1 MYKIRKDSDPANSS
15 SGSNERQAEKTP
27 SQSFFPSPSSSSKH
41 ETLIKYTLLPSIPL
55 CIITILSANPH
66 TWVTSGIHH
75 FYIELLGVI
84 FAIVLAFYYITRAYT
99 LDDKFSLF
107 IGVGFLANALID
119 LLHVVVSL
127 SLMNEPLF
135 LKYFIPQTWFAGR
148 IFLSAMLA
156 IAIAGYP
163 IFSNGTTTT
172 SSISRQHQQKLR
184 ETLLRSNLSTSPPSS
199 KTEETGG
206 AEKELGHLQLN
217 RLPKLHVT
225 SLVILAV
232 VSAGVSIS
240 SFFTDFPGAVI
251 DNFALHRPYEI
262 MPLVFFL
269 VALFYFYK
277 NQLYK
282 LDDVLFKAIL
292 VSLVIDSFGQIIMSY
307 SATSFDTAH
316 NVAHV
321 LKDAGYFV
329 NIIGLVLSSINY
341 NSRLSESNS
350 RLKEREELIRAQ
362 YLRLKESE
370 KMKSEFINVASHEL
384 RTPIQPILGL
394 SVILRPKIQDKQQRE
409 YLDIVIR
416 NAKRLLRLTEA
427 ILDVTKIESKS
438 LMIKKERFDLKE
450 KIQNVINDIASQA
463 RDNNPN
469 VKISFIEPKDPIY
482 VEADKSRIYQ
492 VISNILTNAIKFTKE
507 GTISVTAE
515 KKDHNSVVVGIKDN
529 GPGIDPIVMQQLF
542 TKFTTKSP
550 SNDTQTGTGLGLY
563 ICKSI
568 VEAHGGM
575 IWAENKESSR
585 SGDNSDAERR
595 GGATFYFSIP
605 TIVN

>member
-1 MYKIRKDSDPANSS
+1 
-15 SGSNERQAEKTP
+15 
-27 SQSFFPSPSSSSKH
+27 
-41 ETLIKYTLLPSIPL
+41 LPSIPL
-55 CIITILSANPH
+55 CIIAILSANPH

-84 FAIVLAFYYITRAYT
+84 LAIVLAFYYITRAYT
-99 LDDKFSLF
+99 LDDKFSFF

-127 SLMNEPLF
+127 YLMNELLF

-148 IFLSAMLA
+148 VFLSAMLA

-172 SSISRQHQQKLR
+172 SSISRQHQQKLQR
-184 ETLLRSNLSTSPPSS
+184 EALLRSNLSTPSPSPT
-199 KTEETGG
+199 TEETGG
-206 AEKELGHLQLN
+206 AEQKLGHPQLN
-217 RLPKLHVT
+217 RLPKLYVT
-225 SLVILAV
+225 SLVILAII
-232 VSAGVSIS
+232 SAGVSIS
-240 SFFTDFPGAVI
+240 SFFTVFPGAVI

-262 MPLVFFL
+262 IPLVFFL

-307 SATSFDTAH
+307 SAISFDTAH

-341 NSRLSESNS
+341 NSRLTESNS
-350 RLKEREELIRAQ
+350 RLKEREELIRTQ

-394 SVILRPKIQDKQQRE
+394 TEILRPNIQDKQQRE

-427 ILDVTKIESKS
+427 ILDVTKIETKS

-450 KIQNVINDIASQA
+450 NIQTVVNDFASQTG
-463 RDNNPN
+463 DNPN
-469 VKISFIEPKDPIY
+469 VKILFTEPKDPIY

-492 VISNILTNAIKFTKE
+492 VISNLLTNAIKFTEK
-507 GTISVTAE
+507 GTVSVTAE
-515 KKDHNSVVVGIKDN
+515 KKDNNSVVISIKDD
-529 GPGIDPIVMQQLF
+529 GPGIDPKVMQQLF

-550 SNDTQTGTGLGLY
+550 SQGTQTGTGLGLF

-568 VEAHGGM
+568 VEAHGGK
-575 IWAENKESSR
+575 IWAENNKSSG
-585 SGDNSDAERR
+585 SGDNSGVETRS
-595 GGATFYFSIP
+595 GATFYFSIP
-605 TIVN
+605 IIVNHY

>member
-1 MYKIRKDSDPANSS
+1 
-15 SGSNERQAEKTP
+15 
-27 SQSFFPSPSSSSKH
+27 
-41 ETLIKYTLLPSIPL
+41 LPSIPL
-55 CIITILSANPH
+55 CIIAILSANPH

-84 FAIVLAFYYITRAYT
+84 LAIVLAFYYITRAYT
-99 LDDKFSLF
+99 LNDKFSLF

-119 LLHVVVSL
+119 LLHVAVSL
-127 SLMNEPLF
+127 YLMNEPLF

-172 SSISRQHQQKLR
+172 SSISRQHQQKLQR
-184 ETLLRSNLSTSPPSS
+184 EALLRSNLSTPSPSAT
-199 KTEETGG
+199 TEETGG
-206 AEKELGHLQLN
+206 VEEELGHLQLN

-232 VSAGVSIS
+232 ISAGVSIS

-262 MPLVFFL
+262 IPLVFFL

-307 SATSFDTAH
+307 SAVSFDTPH

-341 NSRLSESNS
+341 NSRLTESNS
-350 RLKEREELIRAQ
+350 RLKEREELIRTQ

-416 NAKRLLRLTEA
+416 NARRLLRLTEA

-438 LMIKKERFDLKE
+438 LMIKKEGFDLKE
-450 KIQNVINDIASQA
+450 KIQTVVNDFASQTG
-463 RDNNPN
+463 NNPN
-469 VKISFIEPKDPIY
+469 VKILFTEPKDPIY

-492 VISNILTNAIKFTKE
+492 VISNLLTNAIKFAGE
-507 GTISVTAE
+507 GTIIVTAE
-515 KKDHNSVVVGIKDN
+515 KKDNNSVVIGIKDD
-529 GPGIDPIVMQQLF
+529 GPGIDPKVMQQLF

-550 SNDTQTGTGLGLY
+550 SQGTQTGTGLGLF

-568 VEAHGGM
+568 VEAHGGK
-575 IWAENKESSR
+575 IWAENNKSSG
-585 SGDNSDAERR
+585 SGDNSGVERG

-605 TIVN
+605 IIVNNS

>member
-1 MYKIRKDSDPANSS
+1 V
-15 SGSNERQAEKTP
+15 
-27 SQSFFPSPSSSSKH
+27 
-41 ETLIKYTLLPSIPL
+41 
-55 CIITILSANPH
+55 ILSAYPH

-84 FAIVLAFYYITRAYT
+84 LAIVLAFYYITRAYT

-127 SLMNEPLF
+127 SLMNESLF

-156 IAIAGYP
+156 IAIACYP
-163 IFSNGTTTT
+163 IFSNATTTT
-172 SSISRQHQQKLR
+172 SSISRQHKQLQR
-184 ETLLRSNLSTSPPSS
+184 EALLRSNLTYSPSA
-199 KTEETGG
+199 TREETGG
-206 AEKELGHLQLN
+206 AEEELGHLQLD

-240 SFFTDFPGAVI
+240 SFFTVFPGAVL

-262 MPLVFFL
+262 LPLVFFL
-269 VALFYFYK
+269 IALFYFYK

-282 LDDVLFKAIL
+282 SNDVLFKAIL
-292 VSLVIDSFGQIIMSY
+292 VSLVIDSFAQIIMSY
-307 SATSFDTAH
+307 SAASFDTAH

-341 NSRLSESNS
+341 NSRLTESNS
-350 RLKEREELIRAQ
+350 RLKEREELIRTH

-394 SVILRPKIQDKQQRE
+394 SEILRPKIQDKQLGE
-409 YLDIVIR
+409 YLDVVIR

-427 ILDVTKIESKS
+427 ILDVTKIESK
-438 LMIKKERFDLKE
+438 LLIINKERFDLKE
-450 KIQNVINDIASQA
+450 KIQNVIKDFTSQTG
-463 RDNNPN
+463 DNPN
-469 VKISFIEPKDPIY
+469 VKISVIQPKDPIY

-492 VISNILTNAIKFTKE
+492 VISNLLTNAIKFTEK
-507 GTISVTAE
+507 GTISLTAE
-515 KKDHNSVVVGIKDN
+515 KKDNNSVVVGIKDD
-529 GPGIDPIVMQQLF
+529 GPGIDPQVMQQLF

-550 SNDTQTGTGLGLY
+550 SQDTQTGTGLGLF

-568 VEAHGGM
+568 VEAHGGK
-575 IWAENKESSR
+575 IWAGNNKSS
-585 SGDNSDAERR
+585 STIDNSGVERKC
-595 GGATFYFSIP
+595 GATFYFSLPI
-605 TIVN
+605 IVNHS

>member
-1 MYKIRKDSDPANSS
+1 M
-15 SGSNERQAEKTP
+15 
-27 SQSFFPSPSSSSKH
+27 
-41 ETLIKYTLLPSIPL
+41 PSIPL
-55 CIITILSANPH
+55 CIIAILSANPH
-66 TWVTSGIHH
+66 TWVTSGFHH

-84 FAIVLAFYYITRAYT
+84 LAIVLAFYYITRAYT

-119 LLHVVVSL
+119 LLHVAVSL

-148 IFLSAMLA
+148 IFLSVMLA

-184 ETLLRSNLSTSPPSS
+184 EALLQSNLSTSSPSS
-199 KTEETGG
+199 TTEETGG

-240 SFFTDFPGAVI
+240 SFFTDFPGVVI

-350 RLKEREELIRAQ
+350 RLKKQEELIRTQ

-394 SVILRPKIQDKQQRE
+394 SEILRPNIQDKQQRE
-409 YLDIVIR
+409 YLDVVIR

-427 ILDVTKIESKS
+427 ILDVTKIESQS
-438 LMIKKERFDLKE
+438 LGIKKERFDLKE
-450 KIQNVINDIASQA
+450 NIQTVVNDFASQTGE
-463 RDNNPN
+463 NPN
-469 VKISFIEPKDPIY
+469 VKILFTEPKDPIY

-492 VISNILTNAIKFTKE
+492 VISNILTNAIKFTKK

-515 KKDHNSVVVGIKDN
+515 KKDHNSVIVGIKDD
-529 GPGIDPIVMQQLF
+529 GPGIDTQVLQQLF

>member
-1 MYKIRKDSDPANSS
+1 M
-15 SGSNERQAEKTP
+15 
-27 SQSFFPSPSSSSKH
+27 
-41 ETLIKYTLLPSIPL
+41 PSIPL
-55 CIITILSANPH
+55 CIIAILSANPH

-127 SLMNEPLF
+127 YLMNEPLF

-163 IFSNGTTTT
+163 IFTNRTTTI
-172 SSISRQHQQKLR
+172 SSISRQHQQLQR
-184 ETLLRSNLSTSPPSS
+184 EALLRSNLTTSSPSS
-199 KTEETGG
+199 TTEETGG

-307 SATSFDTAH
+307 SATSFDTPH

-329 NIIGLVLSSINY
+329 NIIGLALSSINY
-341 NSRLSESNS
+341 NSRLTESNS
-350 RLKEREELIRAQ
+350 RLKEREELIRTQ

-394 SVILRPKIQDKQQRE
+394 SAVLRPKIQDKQLQG
-409 YLDIVIR
+409 YLDIIIR
-416 NAKRLLRLTEA
+416 NAKRLFRLTEA
-427 ILDVTKIESKS
+427 ILDVTKIESQS
-438 LMIKKERFDLKE
+438 LGIKKERFDLKE
-450 KIQNVINDIASQA
+450 NIQTVVNDFASQTG
-463 RDNNPN
+463 DSPN

-482 VEADKSRIYQ
+482 VEADRSRMYQ
-492 VISNILTNAIKFTKE
+492 VISNLLTNAIKFNKE

-515 KKDHNSVVVGIKDN
+515 KKENNSVVVVGIKDN

-542 TKFTTKSP
+542 TKFTTKPP
-550 SNDTQTGTGLGLY
+550 SQDTQTGTGLGLF

-568 VEAHGGM
+568 VEAHGGK
-575 IWAENKESSR
+575 IWAENNKSSGAR
-585 SGDNSDAERR
+585 DNSGVEMR
-595 GGATFYFSIP
+595 GGATFYFSLPI
-605 TIVN
+605 IVNQAFFR

>member
-1 MYKIRKDSDPANSS
+1 M
-15 SGSNERQAEKTP
+15 
-27 SQSFFPSPSSSSKH
+27 
-41 ETLIKYTLLPSIPL
+41 
-55 CIITILSANPH
+55 ILSANPH

-84 FAIVLAFYYITRAYT
+84 LAIVLAFYYITRAYT
-99 LDDKFSLF
+99 LGDKFSLF

-119 LLHVVVSL
+119 LLHVVVSI

-148 IFLSAMLA
+148 TFLSAMLA

-163 IFSNGTTTT
+163 IFSNGTSTT
-172 SSISRQHQQKLR
+172 SSISRQHQQLQR
-184 ETLLRSNLSTSPPSS
+184 EALLRSNLSTSSPSS
-199 KTEETGG
+199 TTEETGG
-206 AEKELGHLQLN
+206 AEEELGDLQLN
-217 RLPKLHVT
+217 RLPKLHVI
-225 SLVILAV
+225 SLVILTV
-232 VSAGVSIS
+232 VSAGVSLS
-240 SFFTDFPGAVI
+240 SFFTVFPGAVI

-262 MPLVFFL
+262 LPLVFFL

-277 NQLYK
+277 NQVYK
-282 LDDVLFKAIL
+282 SNDVLFKAIL

-329 NIIGLVLSSINY
+329 NIIGLALSSINY
-341 NSRLSESNS
+341 NSRLTESNS
-350 RLKEREELIRAQ
+350 RLKEREELIRTQ

-394 SVILRPKIQDKQQRE
+394 SEILRPNIQDKQQRE
-409 YLDIVIR
+409 YLDVVIR

-427 ILDVTKIESKS
+427 ILDVTKIESQS
-438 LMIKKERFDLKE
+438 LGIKKERFDLKE
-450 KIQNVINDIASQA
+450 NIQTVVNDFASQTG
-463 RDNNPN
+463 DSPN

-482 VEADKSRIYQ
+482 VEADRSRMYQ
-492 VISNILTNAIKFTKE
+492 VISNLLTNAIKFAKE
-507 GTISVTAE
+507 GTITVAAE
-515 KKDHNSVVVGIKDN
+515 KKDHNSVVVAIKDN

-550 SNDTQTGTGLGLY
+550 SQDTQTGTGLGLF

-595 GGATFYFSIP
+595 GGATFYFTIP

>member
-1 MYKIRKDSDPANSS
+1 
-15 SGSNERQAEKTP
+15 
-27 SQSFFPSPSSSSKH
+27 
-41 ETLIKYTLLPSIPL
+41 
-55 CIITILSANPH
+55 
-66 TWVTSGIHH
+66 
-75 FYIELLGVI
+75 
-84 FAIVLAFYYITRAYT
+84 
-99 LDDKFSLF
+99 
-107 IGVGFLANALID
+107 
-119 LLHVVVSL
+119 
-127 SLMNEPLF
+127 MNEPLF

-172 SSISRQHQQKLR
+172 SSISRQYQQKLR
-184 ETLLRSNLSTSPPSS
+184 ETLLRSNLTTSSPSS

-206 AEKELGHLQLN
+206 SEKELGHLQLN
-217 RLPKLHVT
+217 KLPKLHVT

-394 SVILRPKIQDKQQRE
+394 SVILRPKIHDKQQRE

-575 IWAENKESSR
+575 IWAENKEGSR

>member
-1 MYKIRKDSDPANSS
+1 
-15 SGSNERQAEKTP
+15 
-27 SQSFFPSPSSSSKH
+27 
-41 ETLIKYTLLPSIPL
+41 LPSIPL
-55 CIITILSANPH
+55 CIIAILSANPH
-66 TWVTSGIHH
+66 TWVTSGFHH

-84 FAIVLAFYYITRAYT
+84 LAIVLAFYYITRAYT
-99 LDDKFSLF
+99 LGDKFSLF
-107 IGVGFLANALID
+107 IGIGFLANALID
-119 LLHVVVSL
+119 LLHVVVSI
-127 SLMNEPLF
+127 SFMNDPLF

-163 IFSNGTTTT
+163 IFTNRTTTI
-172 SSISRQHQQKLR
+172 SSISRQHQQLQR
-184 ETLLRSNLSTSPPSS
+184 EALLRSNLTSSPSATS
-199 KTEETGG
+199 EETRG
-206 AEKELGHLQLN
+206 AEEELGDLQQN
-217 RLPKLHVT
+217 RLPKLHVI

-232 VSAGVSIS
+232 ISAGVSIS
-240 SFFTDFPGAVI
+240 SFFTAFPGAVV

-262 MPLVFFL
+262 LPLVFFL

-277 NQLYK
+277 NQVYK
-282 LDDVLFKAIL
+282 SNDVLFKAIL

-329 NIIGLVLSSINY
+329 NIIGLALSSINY
-341 NSRLSESNS
+341 NSRLTESNS
-350 RLKEREELIRAQ
+350 RLKEREELIRTQ
-362 YLRLKESE
+362 YLRLKESD

-394 SVILRPKIQDKQQRE
+394 SEILRPKIQDKQQRE
-409 YLDIVIR
+409 YLDVVIR

-438 LMIKKERFDLKE
+438 LGIKKERFDVKE
-450 KIQNVINDIASQA
+450 NIRTVVNDFASQTE
-463 RDNNPN
+463 DKPN

-492 VISNILTNAIKFTKE
+492 VISNLLTNAIKFTKE
-507 GTISVTAE
+507 GTITVAAE
-515 KKDHNSVVVGIKDN
+515 KKDNNSAVVGIKDN
-529 GPGIDPIVMQQLF
+529 GPGIEPIVMQQLF

-550 SNDTQTGTGLGLY
+550 SQDTQTGTGLGLF

-568 VEAHGGM
+568 VEAHGGK
-575 IWAENKESSR
+575 IWAENNESSS
-585 SGDNSDAERR
+585 SGDNSGVERR
-595 GGATFYFSIP
+595 GGATFYFSLPI
-605 TIVN
+605 IVNQPFFR

>member
-1 MYKIRKDSDPANSS
+1 
-15 SGSNERQAEKTP
+15 
-27 SQSFFPSPSSSSKH
+27 
-41 ETLIKYTLLPSIPL
+41 LPSIPL
-55 CIITILSANPH
+55 CIIAILSANPH

-84 FAIVLAFYYITRAYT
+84 LAIVLAFYYITRAYT
-99 LDDKFSLF
+99 LNDKFSLF

-127 SLMNEPLF
+127 SLMNESLF

-172 SSISRQHQQKLR
+172 SSISRQHQQKLQR
-184 ETLLRSNLSTSPPSS
+184 EALLRSNLSTPSPSAT
-199 KTEETGG
+199 TEETGG
-206 AEKELGHLQLN
+206 VEEELGHLQLD

-240 SFFTDFPGAVI
+240 SFFIVFPGAVL

-262 MPLVFFL
+262 LPLVFFL

-277 NQLYK
+277 NQLYESN
-282 LDDVLFKAIL
+282 DVLFKAIL

-307 SATSFDTAH
+307 SAASFDIAH

-341 NSRLSESNS
+341 NSRLTESNS
-350 RLKEREELIRAQ
+350 RLKEREELIRTQ

-394 SVILRPKIQDKQQRE
+394 SEILRPKIQDKQLGE
-409 YLDIVIR
+409 YLEVVIR

-438 LMIKKERFDLKE
+438 LMINKERFDLKE
-450 KIQNVINDIASQA
+450 KIQNVIKDFTSQTG
-463 RDNNPN
+463 DNPN
-469 VKISFIEPKDPIY
+469 VKISFIQPKDPIY

-492 VISNILTNAIKFTKE
+492 VISNLLTNAIKFTEK

-515 KKDHNSVVVGIKDN
+515 KKDNNSVVVGIKDD
-529 GPGIDPIVMQQLF
+529 GPGIDPQVMQQLF

-550 SNDTQTGTGLGLY
+550 SQDTQTGTGLGLF

-568 VEAHGGM
+568 VEAHGGK
-575 IWAENKESSR
+575 IWAGNNKSS
-585 SGDNSDAERR
+585 GTIDNS
-595 GGATFYFSIP
+595 GVGKKCGATFYFSLPI
-605 TIVN
+605 IVNHS